1 MDSLKPKLRCGV
13 AALAMMACCGGVAAA
28 DDDLPGLDEAA
39 AEGGVKTGGVVQF
52 DLART
57 YGGKD
62 HWSMARARAD
72 VSATGGDS
80 VKWKVSGRAHS
91 DAVVGIENVM
101 RRLKEEGQGYQQL
114 LDAELERQAR
124 IHLQDPRHTAESLAL
139 ALGYHDLSGFRRAF
153 KRWFGMSLREYQAQ
167 QAAP

>member
-57 YGGKD
+57 YGGK
-62 HWSMARARAD
+62 
-72 VSATGGDS
+72 
-80 VKWKVSGRAHS
+80 VKPSNLVQVGFNRN
-91 DAVVGIENVM
+91 DALVAGV
-101 RRLKEEGQGYQQL
+101 
-114 LDAELERQAR
+114 
-124 IHLQDPRHTAESLAL
+124 
-139 ALGYHDLSGFRRAF
+139 
-153 KRWFGMSLREYQAQ
+153 
-167 QAAP
+167 